1 MKHKIGLAL
10 GGGSA
15 RGLSHIGVLKVLEQY
30 QLRPQYIA
38 GTSMGAVI
46 GALYAAG
53 YTPEQIEDIAKTTE
67 WKNIMDFTLPKSGL
81 LEGRLVQQK
90 LRQLL
95 GKKTFGQLKIP
106 LRVVA
111 YNLSKHQKVVF
122 QRGDVVTALRA
133 SLSIPGIFS
142 PLKIKH
148 QLYVDGVIADPTP
161 FDVVREMGAKV
172 VIAVDLYK
180 KQEIV
185 EAEAQEE
192 SFLGQMKQFLVE
204 EELRQ
209 AKKLIIPKEWPGFL
223 RHLLRWV
230 FDKLLY
236 PARVLRLISGRKMP
250 PIMTVMNDSL
260 TALYNNLAVERM
272 RHAQVEVKIT
282 PQFRNLHWAD
292 FDKVEEF
299 VKIGETAMM
308 AKINQLKKRLTD
320 GS

>member
-133 SLSIPGIFS
+133 CLS
-142 PLKIKH
+142 K
-148 QLYVDGVIADPTP
+148 
-161 FDVVREMGAKV
+161 AK
-172 VIAVDLYK
+172 
-180 KQEIV
+180 
-185 EAEAQEE
+185 
-192 SFLGQMKQFLVE
+192 
-204 EELRQ
+204 
-209 AKKLIIPKEWPGFL
+209 
-223 RHLLRWV
+223 
-230 FDKLLY
+230 
-236 PARVLRLISGRKMP
+236 ARVEKAVR
-250 PIMTVMNDSL
+250 
-260 TALYNNLAVERM
+260 NNLLAEM
-272 RHAQVEVKIT
+272 Q
-282 PQFRNLHWAD
+282 
-292 FDKVEEF
+292 
-299 VKIGETAMM
+299 
-308 AKINQLKKRLTD
+308 
-320 GS
+320 